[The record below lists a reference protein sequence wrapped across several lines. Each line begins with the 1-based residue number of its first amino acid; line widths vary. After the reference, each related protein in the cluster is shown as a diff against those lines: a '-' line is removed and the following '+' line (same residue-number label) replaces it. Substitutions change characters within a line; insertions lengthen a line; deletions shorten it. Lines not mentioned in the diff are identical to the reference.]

1 MLNNSI
7 LVDGQQGKDLT
18 KAIKD
23 YMDANTVFA
32 DANKTKKACAETI
45 KEICKDAGLY
55 ETMDA
60 TVSMNLRHGSIK
72 FNEELFKSEHPDLY
86 EKYCYTTDD
95 TVVIGKMTIKN
106 KI

>member
-1 MLNNSI
+1 MLSNSVLI
-7 LVDGQQGKDLT
+7 DGQQGKELT

-23 YMDANTVFA
+23 YMDANTVIA
-32 DANKTKKACAETI
+32 DANKTKKACAEVI
-45 KEICKDAGLY
+45 KNTCTDAGLY

-60 TVSMNLRHGSIK
+60 TVSMNLRHGSVK
-72 FNEELFKSEHPDLY
+72 FNEELFKNEHPDLY

-106 KI
+106 NI